1 MEKTL
6 YLTFYNQEGRRQSLT
21 VPAPREDLTA
31 NEVEA
36 AMNLIIQQNIFTSS
50 GGDLAA
56 AVEAQIVG
64 RTVEVIY
71 TA

>member
-1 MEKTL
+1 
-6 YLTFYNQEGRRQSLT
+6 
-21 VPAPREDLTA
+21 LTA